1 MYIENVA
8 THRLR
13 NYGVGGRRPNL
24 LPNTTI
30 AEDMQYWRNPL
41 FPIPHVIR
49 GSNYLMYLT

>member
-30 AEDMQYWRNPL
+30 AEDMQY
-41 FPIPHVIR
+41 
-49 GSNYLMYLT
+49 